1 MGIFANYCL
10 PTHRPKSPPA
20 QQVGYRIIV
29 SNLHRSVTDTDV
41 KELFED
47 IGHLI
52 SAKLIRT
59 GVAEIVFRLL
69 NEAEEAVK
77 VYHNRQLDG
86 LPMKC
91 LLVS

>member
-1 MGIFANYCL
+1 MGIFANY

-20 QQVGYRIIV
+20 QQIGYRIIV

-47 IGHLI
+47 VGHLI
-52 SAKLIRT
+52 SAKLIRA
-59 GVAEIVFRLL
+59 GIAEVVFRLL

-86 LPMKC
+86 QPMKC
-91 LLVS
+91 LLVT